1 MTDEINHYPTI
12 RSEMLLIIN
21 YVENILKDCIVFLT
35 WFEHFRKI
43 SGSVIIDILLDRS
56 VIAENL
62 FNDVKR
68 IFKISDQYGHSLRL
82 SKIDE

>member
-12 RSEMLLIIN
+12 RSEMLLMIN
-21 YVENILKDCIVFLT
+21 YVENILNGCIVCLT
-35 WFEHFRKI
+35 WFEHFQKI